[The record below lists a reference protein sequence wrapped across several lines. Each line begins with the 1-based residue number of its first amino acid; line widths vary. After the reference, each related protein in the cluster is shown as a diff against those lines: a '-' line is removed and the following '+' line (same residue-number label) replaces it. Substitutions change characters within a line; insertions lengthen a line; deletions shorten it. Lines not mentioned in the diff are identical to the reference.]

1 MVFKSS
7 AADYEDVIAMIPLT
21 KIDSGKIHNLF
32 IKCLEAITPLGYNV
46 VATLVDGHS
55 FNIKF
60 YNKEL
65 CDNEMKAY
73 ITHPLNEN
81 KKICL
86 TFDSTL

>member
-1 MVFKSS
+1 MMFKSS
-7 AADYEDVIAMIPLT
+7 AADYEDVIAMILLT

-32 IKCLEAITPLGYNV
+32 TKCLEAITPLGYNV

-55 FNIKF
+55 SNIKF

-73 ITHPLNEN
+73 NA
-81 KKICL
+81 
-86 TFDSTL
+86 STQ